1 MKKFLII
8 LEILIIVIDFCL
20 LMGTNEL
27 YDIYTWCAGFLL
39 LNAILGIPLFVIYSF
54 FNFVLNCLDKL
65 KKDDIDERV
74 DKLLTKDCQTRAEHA
89 QQSLDDL
96 QKSLDFQNS
105 VLKNETNNYAIA
117 RINNRIGDIY
127 YQMGKFDEAL
137 EAYNTAID
145 IDKTFEIAIE
155 KREKV
160 LKILNKEKS
169 QQEKFSSKFETQ
181 TYTKENKLEF
191 SPDDNNKQ
199 VDKLEVTENDN
210 QNSSLNKALDYYK
223 EILKRDENNSI
234 TYNAIGNIYYQIK
247 KFDKAFEA
255 YDKAIESDKTLE
267 SAIENRKKVLKIL
280 DEETSKHLS
289 AKSYFHNAENL
300 LTKQKYEEAIENI
313 NKAISLDSSNEDY
326 LKLLD
331 VINEEN
337 NKHLARAFY
346 QKSLKCL
353 KDGDFDQSII
363 NIKQALELYPN
374 NKTYQKILSKANSRM
389 IDIKTCTKN
398 AILTLD
404 GFDNEKAELFIN
416 ERKTMTWY
424 DLDSFAK
431 YFDLQ
436 PHERVLLED
445 KLIFPKKPLIKKGR
459 TLEY

>member
-1 MKKFLII
+1 MKIFLII
-8 LEILIIVIDFCL
+8 LEIIVIIMDFCFVRD
-20 LMGTNEL
+20 TNAL
-27 YDIYTWCAGFLL
+27 YDIYTWCAGFLAM
-39 LNAILGIPLFVIYSF
+39 NVIIGIPLFVIYSF
-54 FNFVLNCLDKL
+54 FNYVLKCLDKL
-65 KKDDIDERV
+65 RKDDVDEHV
-74 DKLLTKDCQTRAEHA
+74 V
-89 QQSLDDL
+89 
-96 QKSLDFQNS
+96 N
-105 VLKNETNNYAIA
+105 
-117 RINNRIGDIY
+117 INNKIGDIY
-127 YQMGKFDEAL
+127 YQMGKYDEAL
-137 EAYNTAID
+137 DAYNTAID
-145 IDKTFEIAIE
+145 IEKTSEIAIE
-155 KREKV
+155 NRE
-160 LKILNKEKS
+160 
-169 QQEKFSSKFETQ
+169 
-181 TYTKENKLEF
+181 
-191 SPDDNNKQ
+191 
-199 VDKLEVTENDN
+199 
-210 QNSSLNKALDYYK
+210 
-223 EILKRDENNSI
+223 
-234 TYNAIGNIYYQIK
+234 
-247 KFDKAFEA
+247 
-255 YDKAIESDKTLE
+255 
-267 SAIENRKKVLKIL
+267 KVLKIL
-280 DEETSKHLS
+280 DEENSNLLL

-331 VINEEN
+331 VINEET

-398 AILTLD
+398 AILTLE

-436 PHERVLLED
+436 PHERILLED
-445 KLIFPKKPLIKKGR
+445 KLIFPKKPLVKKGR